1 VNRPCFTW
9 PLLAAIL
16 GLALS
21 AYAQGAPTDAGA
33 VPDWATI
40 LASGGPL
47 PLALAVIA
55 WMAGR
60 HGGVPVTLTVQF
72 APEALQALRDLKP
85 EQAGRG
91 GRREE

>member
-21 AYAQGAPTDAGA
+21 AYAQGAPTDAA
-33 VPDWATI
+33 PDWATI

-55 WMAGR
+55 WMATR
-60 HGGVPVTLTVQF
+60 HGGVPVALTVQF

-85 EQAGRG
+85 EHAGRG
-91 GRREE
+91 GRREENP